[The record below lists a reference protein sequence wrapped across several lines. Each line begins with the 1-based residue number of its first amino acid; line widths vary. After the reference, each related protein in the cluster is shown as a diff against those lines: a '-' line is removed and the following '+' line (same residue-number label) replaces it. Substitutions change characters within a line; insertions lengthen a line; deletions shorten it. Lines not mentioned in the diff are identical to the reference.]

1 MTTREK
7 LMELIMNYAK
17 VSEQYTIKDEDDMV
31 YDLGMD
37 SLSLVEFIV
46 DIEEQ
51 FDIEIEEEE
60 MDEIYKFGKLL
71 SYLEAKEGK

>member
-37 SLSLVEFIV
+37 SLSLVEVIV

>member
-37 SLSLVEFIV
+37 SLSFVEFIV